1 MITATRKITN
11 KKEKELEINK
21 FCEEDLMKKK
31 LAASIMMLICMS
43 LILVSCGQSA
53 KDQAIDTVNA
63 VKLSAYMT
71 EDQKDVKALKS
82 DYVKKLEK
90 TKSDES
96 AEKVLKKFKSDLKT
110 IATRK
115 DKVKAYKELV
125 LQQAGDKSSEAEKIL
140 NEYSKKLNAVK
151 SDKELST
158 LSEEINKKVSEATG
172 TSVAVTTDQVEGSTP
187 AAKSAAKTQSASH
200 KTTSTASSTSKSSS
214 SSSSSGSSS
223 NTSSKKKV
231 WVVDQAAWTE
241 TKYRTETYTYSV
253 YRTSDGREFSDYNSA
268 YAYYCE
274 QGDNGNY
281 VNFGAVS
288 KTGTR
293 QVPYTVTHPEQGH
306 WEYR

>member
-1 MITATRKITN
+1 
-11 KKEKELEINK
+11 
-21 FCEEDLMKKK
+21 MKKK

-172 TSVAVTTDQVEGSTP
+172 TSVAVTTDQVERSTP

-200 KTTSTASSTSKSSS
+200 KTSSTASSTSKSSS

-253 YRTSDGREFSDYNSA
+253 YRTSDGHEFSDYNSA
-268 YAYYCE
+268 YAYYCQMDD
-274 QGDNGNY
+274 QGIPI
-281 VNFGAVS
+281 NFGAVS

>member
-1 MITATRKITN
+1 
-11 KKEKELEINK
+11 
-21 FCEEDLMKKK
+21 MKKK

-90 TKSDES
+90 AKSDEE
-96 AEKVLKKFKSDLKT
+96 AEKMLKQFKSDLKA

-140 NEYSKKLNAVK
+140 KEYSKKLNSAK
-151 SDKELST
+151 SNKQFEKLT
-158 LSEEINKKVSEATG
+158 TEINGKLSEATG
-172 TSVAVTTDQVEGSTP
+172 QTVDVTVSQVETSTP
-187 AAKSAAKTQSASH
+187 AAKAAAKQAS
-200 KTTSTASSTSKSSS
+200 TGSSTSASK
-214 SSSSSGSSS
+214 SGSSS
-223 NTSSKKKV
+223 AKSGSSSSASTKQRV

-241 TKYRTETYTYSV
+241 TKYRTETRSKTV
-253 YRTSDGREFSDYNSA
+253 YKTSDGKTFNTAGEAQA
-268 YAYYCE
+268 Y
-274 QGDNGNY
+274 QDWVTDNTDRSCNWWTATENY
-281 VNFGAVS
+281 TV
-288 KTGTR
+288 
-293 QVPYTVTHPEQGH
+293 QVPYTVNHPEQGH

>member
-1 MITATRKITN
+1 
-11 KKEKELEINK
+11 
-21 FCEEDLMKKK
+21 MKKK

-115 DKVKAYKELV
+115 DKVKSYKELV

-200 KTTSTASSTSKSSS
+200 KTSSTASSTSKSSS

-253 YRTSDGREFSDYNSA
+253 YRTSDGKEFPDYDSA
-268 YAYYCE
+268 YAYYC
-274 QGDNGNY
+274 QRGDEGY
-281 VNFGAVS
+281 GINFGAVS

>member
-1 MITATRKITN
+1 
-11 KKEKELEINK
+11 
-21 FCEEDLMKKK
+21 MKKK

-90 TKSDES
+90 AKSDEA
-96 AEKVLKKFKSDLKT
+96 AEKMLKQFKSDLKA

-125 LQQAGDKSSEAEKIL
+125 LQQAGDKSSEAEKVL
-140 NEYSKKLNAVK
+140 KEYSKKLNAVK

-172 TSVAVTTDQVEGSTP
+172 ASVAVTTDQVEGSTP
-187 AAKSAAKTQSASH
+187 AAKAATKTQSTSH
-200 KTTSTASSTSKSSS
+200 KTSSTASSTSKSSKSSS

-253 YRTSDGREFSDYNSA
+253 YRTSDGHEFSDYNSA
-268 YAYYCE
+268 YAYYCQMDD
-274 QGDNGNY
+274 QGIPI
-281 VNFGAVS
+281 NFGAVS

>member
-1 MITATRKITN
+1 
-11 KKEKELEINK
+11 
-21 FCEEDLMKKK
+21 MKKK
-31 LAASIMMLICMS
+31 LAASIMMLLCMT
-43 LILVSCGQSA
+43 LILAGCGQAA

-71 EDQKDVKALKS
+71 EDQKDVKELKS

-90 TKSDES
+90 TKSDEA
-96 AEKVLKKFKSDLKT
+96 AEKVLKQFKSDLKT

-115 DKVKAYKELV
+115 DKIKAYKELV
-125 LQQAGDKSSEAEKIL
+125 IQQAGDKSAEAEKIL
-140 NEYSKKLNAVK
+140 KEYSKKLNAVK

-172 TSVAVTTDQVEGSTP
+172 TSVAVTTDQVASATP
-187 AAKSAAKTQSASH
+187 AAKTTAKTQSASSR
-200 KTTSTASSTSKSSS
+200 TSSSASSASKSSKSNSS

-223 NTSSKKKV
+223 SSSKKKV

-281 VNFGAVS
+281 INFGAVS

>member
-1 MITATRKITN
+1 
-11 KKEKELEINK
+11 
-21 FCEEDLMKKK
+21 MKKK

-71 EDQKDVKALKS
+71 EDQKDVKKLKS

-253 YRTSDGREFSDYNSA
+253 YRTSDGHEFSDYNSA
-268 YAYYCE
+268 YAYYCQMDD
-274 QGDNGNY
+274 QGIPI
-281 VNFGAVS
+281 NFGAVS

>member
-1 MITATRKITN
+1 
-11 KKEKELEINK
+11 
-21 FCEEDLMKKK
+21 MKKK

-71 EDQKDVKALKS
+71 EDQKDVKVLKS

-96 AEKVLKKFKSDLKT
+96 AEKVLKNFKSDLKT
-110 IATRK
+110 IATKK
-115 DKVKAYKELV
+115 DKIKAYKELV
-125 LQQAGDKSSEAEKIL
+125 LQQAGDKSAEAEKIL
-140 NEYSKKLNAVK
+140 KEYSKKLNAVK
-151 SDKELST
+151 SDKELAT
-158 LSEEINKKVSEATG
+158 LSEEIDNKVSEATG
-172 TSVAVTTDQVEGSTP
+172 ASVAVTADQVASATP
-187 AAKSAAKTQSASH
+187 AAKATAKTQSANS
-200 KTTSTASSTSKSSS
+200 KTSSSASSTSKSSKSSS
-214 SSSSSGSSS
+214 SSSSSSRTSSS
-223 NTSSKKKV
+223 SSSSSSSKKKV

-253 YRTSDGREFSDYNSA
+253 YRTSDGREFPDYNSA

-281 VNFGAVS
+281 INFGAVS

>member
-1 MITATRKITN
+1 
-11 KKEKELEINK
+11 
-21 FCEEDLMKKK
+21 MKKK

-110 IATRK
+110 IATKK
-115 DKVKAYKELV
+115 DKIKAYKELV
-125 LQQAGDKSSEAEKIL
+125 LQQAGDKSAEAEKIL
-140 NEYSKKLNAVK
+140 KEYSKKLNAVK
-151 SDKELST
+151 SDKELAK
-158 LSEEINKKVSEATG
+158 LSEEIDNKVSEATG
-172 TSVAVTTDQVEGSTP
+172 ASVAVTADQVASATP
-187 AAKSAAKTQSASH
+187 AAKAATTTQSANS
-200 KTTSTASSTSKSSS
+200 KTSSSASSTSKNSKSSS
-214 SSSSSGSSS
+214 SSSSSSRTSSS
-223 NTSSKKKV
+223 SSSSSSKKKV

-241 TKYRTETYTYSV
+241 TKYRTETYTYTV
-253 YRTSDGREFSDYNSA
+253 YVCNGREFPDYNSG

-274 QGDNGNY
+274 LDDAGTPSRLY
-281 VNFGAVS
+281 PATR
-288 KTGTR
+288 TGTR

>member
-1 MITATRKITN
+1 
-11 KKEKELEINK
+11 
-21 FCEEDLMKKK
+21 MKKK
-31 LAASIMMLICMS
+31 LAASIMMLLCMT
-43 LILVSCGQSA
+43 LILAGCGQAA

-71 EDQKDVKALKS
+71 EDQKDVKELKS

-90 TKSDES
+90 TKSDEA
-96 AEKVLKKFKSDLKT
+96 AEKVLKQFKSDLKT

-115 DKVKAYKELV
+115 DKIKAYKELV
-125 LQQAGDKSSEAEKIL
+125 LQQAGDKSAEAEKIL
-140 NEYSKKLNAVK
+140 KEYSKKLNAVK

-172 TSVAVTTDQVEGSTP
+172 TSVAVTTDQVASATP
-187 AAKSAAKTQSASH
+187 AAKTTAKTQSASSR
-200 KTTSTASSTSKSSS
+200 TSSSASSASKSSKS
-214 SSSSSGSSS
+214 NSLSSSSSGSSS
-223 NTSSKKKV
+223 SSSKKKV

-253 YRTSDGREFSDYNSA
+253 YRTSDGREFPDYNSA

-281 VNFGAVS
+281 INFGAVS

>member
-1 MITATRKITN
+1 
-11 KKEKELEINK
+11 
-21 FCEEDLMKKK
+21 MKKK

-90 TKSDES
+90 AKSDEA
-96 AEKVLKKFKSDLKT
+96 AEKMLKQFKSDLKAV
-110 IATRK
+110 ATRK

-140 NEYSKKLNAVK
+140 KEYSKKLNAVK

-172 TSVAVTTDQVEGSTP
+172 ASVAVTTDQVEGSTP
-187 AAKSAAKTQSASH
+187 AAKAATKHSLQVIKLLLRQAVPVRAIKAAAH
-200 KTTSTASSTSKSSS
+200 HLL
-214 SSSSSGSSS
+214 
-223 NTSSKKKV
+223 
-231 WVVDQAAWTE
+231 QAAVQTQAAR
-241 TKYRTETYTYSV
+241 KRC
-253 YRTSDGREFSDYNSA
+253 G
-268 YAYYCE
+268 
-274 QGDNGNY
+274 
-281 VNFGAVS
+281 
-288 KTGTR
+288 
-293 QVPYTVTHPEQGH
+293 
-306 WEYR
+306 